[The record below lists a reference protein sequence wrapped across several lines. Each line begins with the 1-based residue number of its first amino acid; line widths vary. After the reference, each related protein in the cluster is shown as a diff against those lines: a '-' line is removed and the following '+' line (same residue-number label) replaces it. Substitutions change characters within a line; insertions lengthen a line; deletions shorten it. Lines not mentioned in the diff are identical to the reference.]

1 MTIWLTILGMA
12 VVTYGARL
20 IPLTALDEEALPTW
34 ARRGLTYVPIAVL
47 SAIIAPA
54 YLPHEQW
61 GEFTVDGRLLA
72 GLIAIFV
79 AYRTKNIL
87 VTIGVGMLAL
97 MILNAVF

>member
-20 IPLTALDEEALPTW
+20 IPLTVLDEESLPTW

-54 YLPHEQW
+54 YLPQAHW
-61 GEFTVDGRLLA
+61 GQFTIDARLVA
-72 GLIAIFV
+72 GIIAIFI

-97 MILNAVF
+97 IILNALF